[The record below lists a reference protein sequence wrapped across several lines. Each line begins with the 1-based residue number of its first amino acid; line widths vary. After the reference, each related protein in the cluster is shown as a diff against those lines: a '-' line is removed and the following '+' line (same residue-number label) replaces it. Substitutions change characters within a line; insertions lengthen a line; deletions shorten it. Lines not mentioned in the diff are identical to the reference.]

1 MRFNRDISLGHSAYT
16 YTYIHIFLRI
26 EIANRTCNNGR
37 TEKRFRSTNK
47 MTRALRNVSMKIA
60 FGKGK
65 LAIDDRRAFS
75 SPPPFSPKI
84 DRSVEFS
91 RDLKPFVS
99 SRVRERVIT
108 LERDRRSEGKKGG
121 ALI

>member
-1 MRFNRDISLGHSAYT
+1 
-16 YTYIHIFLRI
+16 
-26 EIANRTCNNGR
+26 
-37 TEKRFRSTNK
+37 

-99 SRVRERVIT
+99 SRLVSENVLLHWSGIAKER
-108 LERDRRSEGKKGG
+108 G
-121 ALI
+121 